1 MSAGRTTKGES
12 KRKSEVVTVRLDPQL
27 KYLAELAARRQRRPL
42 SSYIEWAVE
51 ELLSRVY
58 LAYDPS
64 TSSDTLKDVA
74 NALWDVDET
83 DRFVKLALHYPD
95 LLGHEEQRLWKLI
108 RAWILVARQL
118 PEFRRGMAMDCSREL
133 AHLG

>member
-1 MSAGRTTKGES
+1 M
-12 KRKSEVVTVRLDPQL
+12 
-27 KYLAELAARRQRRPL
+27 
-42 SSYIEWAVE
+42 
-51 ELLSRVY
+51 SRVY

-108 RAWILVARQL
+108 RECGFVARQL
-118 PEFRRGMAMDCSREL
+118 PGSRRGMAVDGSREL